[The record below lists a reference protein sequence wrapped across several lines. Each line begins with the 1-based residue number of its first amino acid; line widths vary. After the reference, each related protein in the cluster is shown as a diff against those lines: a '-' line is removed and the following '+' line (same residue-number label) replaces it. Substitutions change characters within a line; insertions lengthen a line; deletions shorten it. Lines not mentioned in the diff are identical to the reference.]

1 MPYAS
6 NDYRLADSTTT
17 TLGLKYG
24 KPLGKQQKFSMR
36 VEWMSQTINE
46 PGVPK
51 AEKTPGLDA
60 VIMQVNYF
68 FVW

>member
-1 MPYAS
+1 
-6 NDYRLADSTTT
+6 
-17 TLGLKYG
+17 LKYG
-24 KPLGKQQKFSMR
+24 RPVGKQQKFSMR

-60 VIMQVNYF
+60 VIMQANYS